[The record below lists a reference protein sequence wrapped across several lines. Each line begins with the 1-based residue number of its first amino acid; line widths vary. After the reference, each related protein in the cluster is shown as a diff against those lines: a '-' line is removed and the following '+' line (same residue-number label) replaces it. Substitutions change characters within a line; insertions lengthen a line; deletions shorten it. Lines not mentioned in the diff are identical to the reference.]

1 MTIQEALERAKR
13 LAREKALQGA
23 DAGANDAAPSKADPR
38 EASKRQGDRPKAQP
52 VRLDLHRLNYDAAS
66 CELNHILAPDDGT
79 GWLNA
84 AAVDAYGMVR
94 ARMAQK
100 MKANNWWKVGITSPG
115 PGEGKTVT
123 ALNLALSVARE
134 RNANVFLLDLDL
146 RNPSVCRYLGV
157 KPQIEITRFFSG
169 EIPLERLFF
178 SIGVDNL
185 AVAGGLSST
194 SKSSELLSSG
204 RVDRLIDGIRVIDPN
219 CLVIV
224 DLPPVLHAADALVVA
239 DSVDAIMMVASV
251 GVTRRDSLTNAL
263 EVLSAHPLAG
273 LVLNRSDEMV
283 TDYYYGSARRPSD
296 ATA

>member
-1 MTIQEALERAKR
+1 MQRRVRRNRARRSRRQSDR
-13 LAREKALQGA
+13 LHT
-23 DAGANDAAPSKADPR
+23 
-38 EASKRQGDRPKAQP
+38 QP
-52 VRLDLHRLNYDAAS
+52 VKLDLDRLDYDAAS
-66 CELNHILAPDDGT
+66 CELNHILVPDDGT

-84 AAVDAYGMVR
+84 AAADSYDMVR

-115 PGEGKTVT
+115 PGEGKSVT
-123 ALNLALSVARE
+123 ALNLALTVARE

-157 KPQIEITRFFSG
+157 KPKIEIAQFFSG
-169 EIPLERLFF
+169 EMPLERLFF

-185 AVAGGLSST
+185 AVTGGLSST

-204 RVDRLIDGIRVIDPN
+204 RVDRLMDGIRFVDPN

-239 DSVDAIMMVASV
+239 DSVDAILMVASV

-283 TDYYYGSARRPSD
+283 TDYYGSARRPSD
-296 ATA
+296 ANA

>member
-13 LAREKALQGA
+13 LAREKAVRNA
-23 DAGANDAAPSKADPR
+23 DAGVNALAPSKEGPR
-38 EASKRQGDRPKAQP
+38 EASKRQSDRIQAQP
-52 VRLDLHRLNYDAAS
+52 VKLDLDRLDYDVAS
-66 CELNHILAPDDGT
+66 CELNHILVPDDAT

-84 AAVDAYGMVR
+84 AAVDSYGMVR

-115 PGEGKTVT
+115 PGEGKSVT

-157 KPQIEITRFFSG
+157 KPKFEITQFLSG

-185 AVAGGLSST
+185 AVAGGLSPT
-194 SKSSELLSSG
+194 SKSAELLSTG
-204 RVDRLIDGIRVIDPN
+204 RVDRLMDDIRIFDPS

-263 EVLSAHPLAG
+263 EVLSAHTLAG
-273 LVLNRSDEMV
+273 LVLNRSDELIA
-283 TDYYYGSARRPSD
+283 DYYGSARRPYN

>member
-13 LAREKALQGA
+13 LAREKALRSA
-23 DAGANDAAPSKADPR
+23 DAGVSATAPSK
-38 EASKRQGDRPKAQP
+38 RQSDRLQTQP
-52 VRLDLHRLNYDAAS
+52 VKLDLDRLDFDAAS
-66 CELNHILAPDDGT
+66 CELNHILVPDDAT

-84 AAVDAYGMVR
+84 AAVDSYGMVR

-115 PGEGKTVT
+115 PGEGKSVT

-134 RNANVFLLDLDL
+134 RNANVYLLDLDL

-157 KPQIEITRFFSG
+157 KPKIEITQFLLG
-169 EIPLERLFF
+169 DIPLERLFF

-185 AVAGGLSST
+185 AVAGGLSPT
-194 SKSSELLSSG
+194 AKSSELLSTG
-204 RVDRLIDGIRVIDPN
+204 RVDRLLDGIRIFDPM

-263 EVLSAHPLAG
+263 EVLSAHALAG

-283 TDYYYGSARRPSD
+283 TDYYGSARRPYN